1 MNDYLLLMH
10 SDTVDHHVAV
20 DEGRWTA
27 YFETLRGS
35 GQFDGGSS
43 IGTGQCFRKGR
54 PAAPP
59 SDSLSGYIRV
69 RADDLE
75 AARRFLSGNPVY
87 DAGGTVEIREL
98 PRD

>member
-1 MNDYLLLMH
+1 MNDYLILMH
-10 SDTVDHHVAV
+10 SDAVDRHVAA
-20 DEGRWTA
+20 DEGRWSA

-43 IGTGQCFRKGR
+43 IGAGQCFRKAG

-59 SDSLSGYIRV
+59 CDALSGYIRI

-75 AARRFLSGNPVY
+75 TARRFLAGNPVY

>member
-10 SDTVDHHVAV
+10 SDAVDDHVAA
-20 DEGRWTA
+20 DEGRSTA
-27 YFETLRGS
+27 YFETLRAS
-35 GQFDGGSS
+35 GLFDGGSS
-43 IGTGQCFRKGR
+43 IGTGQCFRKAG

-59 SDSLSGYIRV
+59 SDSLSGFVRV

-75 AARRFLSGNPVY
+75 AARRFLVGNPVY

>member
-10 SDTVDHHVAV
+10 SDAVDDHVAA

-27 YFETLRGS
+27 YFETLRAS
-35 GQFDGGSS
+35 GLFDGGSS
-43 IGTGQCFRKGR
+43 IGTGQCFRKAG
-54 PAAPP
+54 PAAPL
-59 SDSLSGYIRV
+59 SDSLSGFVRV

-75 AARRFLSGNPVY
+75 AARHFLVGNPVY

>member
-10 SDTVDHHVAV
+10 SDAVDDHVAA

-27 YFETLRGS
+27 YFEKLRAS
-35 GQFDGGSS
+35 GLFDGGSS
-43 IGTGQCFRKGR
+43 IGTGQCFRKAG
-54 PAAPP
+54 PAAPL
-59 SDSLSGYIRV
+59 SDSLSGFVRV

-75 AARRFLSGNPVY
+75 AARRFLVGNPVY